1 MGKKMTEEEP
11 ARSRMMWYL
20 GGYRFDVPL
29 PRRDDG
35 SGGSLGSNMRWRGD
49 RSKTTK
55 ESDARRRC
63 RLNQELHRQG
73 LAD

>member
-35 SGGSLGSNMRWRGD
+35 SGGS
-49 RSKTTK
+49 
-55 ESDARRRC
+55 
-63 RLNQELHRQG
+63 
-73 LAD
+73 